1 MVNSKIQCCGV
12 SKMLARWSSE
22 AIYYFVKI
30 KKTMS
35 SIVNVLSGNEVL
47 AGSSFVNK
55 GWANLNNKSSFC
67 K

>member
-1 MVNSKIQCCGV
+1 
-12 SKMLARWSSE
+12 MLARWSSE
-22 AIYYFVKI
+22 AINYFVKI

-35 SIVNVLSGNEVL
+35 SIVNVLSGSEVL
-47 AGSSFVNK
+47 AGSSFVNN